1 MNDMN
6 LNENKNNGGSNM
18 TDETIE
24 ITNSAAAKKAQKK
37 EVPLTEWTSQ
47 QKNTKPIN
55 TINNS
60 ANRVECQEGTSENN
74 HRVTNDMFDDAAN
87 KRAYENIRQFKIMN
101 NRSELDYKTRYNKS
115 TGARE
120 IIGVKET
127 LFNAVI
133 ILEEWQRYRG
143 AFGLNEIDNK
153 VYTLRPFTTLR
164 DGKKYKALKLVD
176 DDLYNDINVDIAS
189 STMPDYYHANF
200 SSDTLQRAV
209 RVVAQKNKFNP
220 LQSWI
225 EKTKW
230 DGQRR
235 MERLFIDAFAAE
247 DTQFTRNAG
256 KLLMMGLVGRVYH
269 QGCKYDNMT
278 VLYGLQGVRKST
290 LCQMLTLPDYYCE
303 SIKQYTTENK
313 DVTMKLQGAHVVEL
327 AELAG
332 LSKTEIETMKAF
344 ITETKYDYRKP
355 YGREVETVRA
365 HHVFIGT
372 TNNSGFLKDVTGDRR
387 FTVIRCNKKLDLN
400 VINKEYIEQLYAEA
414 LTVWNAAKNKNA
426 LLNPDNDEEYPN
438 FSADREEV
446 NKEYTEDNPYVDMA
460 DFFINQ
466 MPVPDNWYKLNDT
479 DKRFFK
485 GYVYNERNCGKSL
498 EEIARAYDPEKFPA
512 TGDFKTLAERGKFQK
527 EDLLNVLFKNEGYK
541 KQSAVKQATEWLCSN
556 GWRRNVTCSFSGVKA
571 KGFKKVE

>member
-1 MNDMN
+1 
-6 LNENKNNGGSNM
+6 M

-24 ITNSAAAKKAQKK
+24 ITGATETKKAQKK
-37 EVPLTEWTSQ
+37 EVPRAMRTSH
-47 QKNTKPIN
+47 KKSIKPIN
-55 TINNS
+55 TTNNS
-60 ANRVECQEGTSENN
+60 VNKVECQEVASKNN

-87 KRAYENIRQFKIMN
+87 KQAYENSKKKKIDR
-101 NRSELDYKTRYNKS
+101 NRSELDYKVRYNKA
-115 TGARE
+115 TGNYE
-120 IIGVKET
+120 ITGVKTT
-127 LFNAVI
+127 LANAVI
-133 ILEEWQRYRG
+133 ILEEWQRYRDV
-143 AFGLNEIDNK
+143 FGLNEIDNK

-164 DGKKYKALKLVD
+164 DGKKYKALKPVD
-176 DDLYNDINVDIAS
+176 DDLYNNINVDIAS
-189 STMPDYYHANF
+189 STMPNYYHADF

-256 KLLMMGLVGRVYH
+256 KLLMMGLVGRVYD

-344 ITETKYDYRKP
+344 ITETKYNYRKP

-372 TNNSGFLKDVTGDRR
+372 TNNNGFLKDVTGDRR

-400 VINKEYIEQLYAEA
+400 TITKEYIEQLYAEA
-414 LTVWNAAKNKNA
+414 LTVWNAAKNKSA

-466 MPVPDNWYKLNDT
+466 MPVPDNWYKLNDEN
-479 DKRFFK
+479 KRYFK
-485 GYVYNERNCGKSL
+485 EYVYKERNCGKSL
-498 EEIARAYDPEKFPA
+498 EEIARAYAPKEFSA

-527 EDLLNVLFKNEGYK
+527 EDLLNILFKNEGYK

>member
-1 MNDMN
+1 
-6 LNENKNNGGSNM
+6 M
-18 TDETIE
+18 TYETIE
-24 ITNSAAAKKAQKK
+24 VANSAAAKKAQKK
-37 EVPLTEWTSQ
+37 EASQTKRASQ

-60 ANRVECQEGTSENN
+60 ANKAECQEDTSKNN
-74 HRVTNDMFDDAAN
+74 HRATNDMFDDAAN
-87 KRAYENIRQFKIMN
+87 KQAYENSKKKKIDR
-101 NRSELDYKTRYNKS
+101 NRSELDYKVRYNNA
-115 TGARE
+115 TGNYE
-120 IIGVKET
+120 ITGVKAT
-127 LFNAVI
+127 LANAVI
-133 ILEEWQRYRG
+133 ILDEWQRYRG
-143 AFGLNEIDNK
+143 AFGLNEIDNR

-164 DGKKYKALKLVD
+164 DGNKYKALKPVD
-176 DDLYNDINVDIAS
+176 DDLYNNINVDIAS
-189 STMPDYYHANF
+189 STMPNYYHADF

-220 LQSWI
+220 LKSWI
-225 EKTKW
+225 GKTKW

-278 VLYGLQGVRKST
+278 VLFGLQGVRKST

-327 AELAG
+327 GELAG
-332 LSKTEIETMKAF
+332 LSKTEVETMKAF

-372 TNNSGFLKDVTGDRR
+372 TNNNGFLKDVTGDRR

-400 VINKEYIEQLYAEA
+400 TITKEYIEQLYAEA

-466 MPVPDNWYKLNDT
+466 MPVPDNWYKLNDEN
-479 DKRFFK
+479 KRYFK
-485 GYVYNERNCGKSL
+485 EYVYKERNCGKSL
-498 EEIARAYDPEKFPA
+498 EEIARAYDPKEFSV

-527 EDLLNVLFKNEGYK
+527 EDLLNILFKEEGYK

-556 GWRRNVTCSFSGVKA
+556 GWRRNVTCSFFGVKA

>member
-1 MNDMN
+1 
-6 LNENKNNGGSNM
+6 M
-18 TDETIE
+18 TDTLIE
-24 ITNSAAAKKAQKK
+24 MTSVPAAKKAQKK
-37 EVPLTEWTSQ
+37 EASRAERASQ
-47 QKNTKPIN
+47 QKVIKTFNT
-55 TINNS
+55 TNNS
-60 ANRVECQEGTSENN
+60 ANKAECQEVASKNN
-74 HRVTNDMFDDAAN
+74 HRVTNDMFDDATN
-87 KRAYENIRQFKIMN
+87 KQAYENIRQFKIVN
-101 NRSELDYKTRYNKS
+101 NKSELDYKTRYNRS

-127 LFNAVI
+127 LFNAVV

-143 AFGLNEIDNK
+143 AFGLNEIDNR
-153 VYTLRPFTTLR
+153 VYTLRPFITLR
-164 DGKKYKALKLVD
+164 DGKEYEALKTVD
-176 DDLYNDINVDIAS
+176 DDLYNNINVDIAS
-189 STMPDYYHANF
+189 STMPNYYHANF
-200 SSDTLQRAV
+200 SSDILQKAV

-372 TNNSGFLKDVTGDRR
+372 TNNNGFLKDVTGDRR

-400 VINKEYIEQLYAEA
+400 TINKEYIEQLYAEA

-438 FSADREEV
+438 FTADREEV

-466 MPVPDNWYKLNDT
+466 MPVPDNWYKLNDEN
-479 DKRFFK
+479 KRYFK
-485 GYVYNERNCGKSL
+485 EYVYRERNCGKSL

-527 EDLLNVLFKNEGYK
+527 EDLLNILFKNEGYK

-571 KGFKKVE
+571 KGFKEVE

>member
-1 MNDMN
+1 
-6 LNENKNNGGSNM
+6 M

-24 ITNSAAAKKAQKK
+24 ITGATETKKAQKK
-37 EVPLTEWTSQ
+37 EASRATRASQ
-47 QKNTKPIN
+47 PIIVKTFNTV
-55 TINNS
+55 NNS
-60 ANRVECQEGTSENN
+60 ANKAECQEATSKNN
-74 HRVTNDMFDDAAN
+74 HRVTNSSFDNDTN
-87 KRAYENIRQFKIMN
+87 KQAYENTKQFNIVH
-101 NRSELDYKTRYNKS
+101 NRSELDYKTRYNKN

-120 IIGVKET
+120 IVGVKET
-127 LFNAVI
+127 LFNAVV

-164 DGKKYKALKLVD
+164 DGNEYEASKPVD

-189 STMPDYYHANF
+189 STMPNYYHANF
-200 SSDTLQRAV
+200 SSDILQRAV

-220 LQSWI
+220 LKDWI

-256 KLLMMGLVGRVYH
+256 KLLMMGLVGRVYD

-303 SIKQYTTENK
+303 SIKQYSTENK
-313 DVTMKLQGAHVVEL
+313 DVAMQLQGAHVVEL
-327 AELAG
+327 AELMG
-332 LSKTEIETMKAF
+332 LSKAEVETMKAF

-400 VINKEYIEQLYAEA
+400 TITKEYIEQLYAEA
-414 LTVWNAAKNKNA
+414 LTVWKAAKNKNA

-466 MPVPDNWYKLNDT
+466 MPVPDNWYKLNDEN
-479 DKRFFK
+479 K
-485 GYVYNERNCGKSL
+485 GYFKEYVYKERNCGKSL
-498 EEIARAYDPEKFPA
+498 EEIARAYAPKEFSA

-527 EDLLNVLFKNEGYK
+527 EDLLNILFKNEGYK

>member
-1 MNDMN
+1 
-6 LNENKNNGGSNM
+6 M
-18 TDETIE
+18 TDETVE
-24 ITNSAAAKKAQKK
+24 MTATKKAQKK
-37 EVPLTEWTSQ
+37 EASRAERASQLRLTKTF
-47 QKNTKPIN
+47 N

-60 ANRVECQEGTSENN
+60 ANKAECQEGTSKNN
-74 HRVTNDMFDDAAN
+74 HRVTNSSFDNDTN
-87 KRAYENIRQFKIMN
+87 KQAYENIKQFKIAN
-101 NRSELDYKTRYNKS
+101 NRSELDYKTRYNRS

-127 LFNAVI
+127 LFNAVV

-164 DGKKYKALKLVD
+164 DGNEYEASKPVD

-189 STMPDYYHANF
+189 STMPNYYHANF
-200 SSDTLQRAV
+200 SSDILQRAL

-220 LQSWI
+220 LKDWI

-278 VLYGLQGVRKST
+278 VLFGLQGVRKST

-327 AELAG
+327 GELAG
-332 LSKTEIETMKAF
+332 LSKTEVETMKAF

-372 TNNSGFLKDVTGDRR
+372 TNNNGFLKDVTGDRR

-400 VINKEYIEQLYAEA
+400 TITKEYIEQLYAEA
-414 LTVWNAAKNKNA
+414 LTVWRTAKNKNA

-466 MPVPDNWYKLNDT
+466 MPVPDNWYKLT
-479 DKRFFK
+479 DENKRYFK
-485 GYVYNERNCGKSL
+485 EYVYRERNCGKSL
-498 EEIARAYDPEKFPA
+498 EEIARAYDSKEFTT
-512 TGDFKTLAERGKFQK
+512 TGEFKTLAERGKFQK
-527 EDLLNVLFKNEGYK
+527 EDLSNVLFYKERYK

-556 GWRRNVTCSFSGVKA
+556 GWRKQSVSFSGIKQW
-571 KGFKKVE
+571 GFKKVE